1 MAPINYDSVTF
12 EVGDLVKFI
21 GLNYTPDYYIPE
33 DEPEAMGIIIDV
45 VTVKG
50 VYITRAWMYR
60 VYWFKIGTSPK
71 SAISSQLSLTSVFVL
86 RTLKSFWQMKLVKL
100 SMIKQRKKRLV
111 R

>member
-1 MAPINYDSVTF
+1 MVPINYDSVTF

-50 VYITRAWMYR
+50 IYITRAWMYR
-60 VYWFKIGTSPK
+60 VYWFKIGRVTE
-71 SAISSQLSLTSVFVL
+71 AVGGHLQLVAYPNPE
-86 RTLKSFWQMKLVKL
+86 
-100 SMIKQRKKRLV
+100 
-111 R
+111 